1 MQRLDLSILPEIFAI
16 ARLDPLAPLPVLED
30 AGTLASITRTPE
42 ELSLLCVEGAVPA
55 GASASR
61 GWRAIRVVGALDFSL
76 TGILASLASP
86 LADARISIFALSTH
100 DTDYVLVK
108 DETLP
113 RAVDALTGAGH
124 RFFEHKP

>member
-1 MQRLDLSILPEIFAI
+1 LQRLDLSILPEIFAI
-16 ARLDPLAPLPVLED
+16 ARLDPLAPLPALKD
-30 AGTLASITRTPE
+30 AGTLTSVTRTPE
-42 ELSLLCVEGAVPA
+42 EVSLVCVEGAVPP
-55 GASASR
+55 GVSASR
-61 GWRAIRVVGALDFSL
+61 GWRAIRVAGALDFSL

-113 RAVDALTGAGH
+113 AVDVLTGAGH

>member
-1 MQRLDLSILPEIFAI
+1 LRRLDLSILPEIFAI
-16 ARLDPLAPLPVLED
+16 ARLDPLAPLPALED
-30 AGTLASITRTPE
+30 AGSLTSITRTPE
-42 ELSLLCVEGAVPA
+42 ELSLVCVEGAVPP

-61 GWRAIRVVGALDFSL
+61 GWRAIRVAGALDFSL